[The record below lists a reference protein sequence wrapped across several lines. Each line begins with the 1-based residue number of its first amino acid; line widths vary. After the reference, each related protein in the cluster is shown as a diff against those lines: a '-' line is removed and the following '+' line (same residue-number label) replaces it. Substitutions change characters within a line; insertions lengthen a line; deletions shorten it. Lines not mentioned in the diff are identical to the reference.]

1 MLNPVFKYY
10 SKHTDIIKENLL
22 LSEDPENIEAIHNLR
37 LSIKRLRVV
46 MRLVN
51 QIRKDSDMLSS
62 MQEINTLFKQAGNL
76 RDLQIIGLLL
86 KEFKLPE
93 LDPVLS
99 NLLRKT
105 GQRRNKYEIAL
116 AGFKKEHPDEISSKL
131 RQALQHVDRE
141 QAYAE
146 GISLLTILTNEISY
160 IFHESRQEKRFHS
173 IRRRLKDINY
183 LNNIFDEQL
192 PVEDSLN
199 IGVSRLRDLAD
210 LAGFWHDHLNMQKE
224 INNFIRKYPDR
235 SSPSLEAFNRM
246 IKNRKHELQQE
257 YSCILINEMKI

>member
-1 MLNPVFKYY
+1 MLNPILQYY
-10 SKHTDIIKENLL
+10 SKHKDIIEKNLL

-46 MRLVN
+46 MSLVN
-51 QIRKDSDMLSS
+51 QIRNDSDKLIN
-62 MQEINTLFKQAGNL
+62 MQEINKLFKRAGNL
-76 RDLQIIGLLL
+76 RDMQIIDLHL
-86 KEFKLPE
+86 KEFDIPE

-99 NLLRKT
+99 ELSQKIDR
-105 GQRRNKYEIAL
+105 RRNKYESAL
-116 AGFKKEHPDEISSKL
+116 AMFRKEHLDGIGSKL
-131 RQALQHVDRE
+131 RQALQHVDHE

-146 GISLLTILTNEISY
+146 GITLLTILTNEIGY

-210 LAGFWHDHLNMQKE
+210 LAGLWHDHLNMQKE
-224 INNFIRKYPDR
+224 INNFIRKYPDK
-235 SSPSLEAFNRM
+235 SSASLEAFSSK